1 MHLKSTKDTM
11 GEKARHIAISTK
23 EPIGANAIAKARG
36 DVDHIVEQCGYSRI
50 MLGSRSPI
58 GFARVL
64 KRYWDVYTIKYRL
77 RPTDTVFLQFP
88 WIHHNKAEFYGG
100 LFGSGAKVH
109 CIVHD
114 IDSIRHNDSEFDNEL
129 HDLGKC
135 STIIAHTPAMKGFLI
150 NQGID
155 GAKIK
160 LLGIFPYL
168 TDDPIHD
175 IKPTDTP
182 TVVFAGNLEKSP
194 FVNRLA
200 EIASHTLHFNIYGKK
215 PQGFHETEYVR
226 LCGTF
231 TPDHPGTISGQWGLV
246 WNGPE
251 LETCS
256 GLFGSYLRYNAS
268 HQVSMS
274 LALGMPVIV
283 WRESALRDFVVDNNV
298 GIAVGS
304 LLELDEALH
313 SLTPAETEAMLQSTR
328 RMAREIRSGD
338 NLRRLIQAI

>member
-1 MHLKSTKDTM
+1 MGKST
-11 GEKARHIAISTK
+11 RHIAISTI
-23 EPIGANAIAKARG
+23 EDTDVHAIAKARG
-36 DVDHIVEQCGYSRI
+36 DVDRIVKSCGYRQI
-50 MLGSRSPI
+50 VLGSRSPI

-64 KRYWDVYTIKYRL
+64 KRYWDVYTIRHRL

-100 LFGSGAKVH
+100 LFGSGANVH

-114 IDSIRHNDSEFDNEL
+114 LDSMRDLGSGGEHDNEL
-129 HDLGKC
+129 RDLGRC
-135 STIIAHTPAMKGFLI
+135 STIIAHTPAMKEFLAG
-150 NQGID
+150 QGID
-155 GAKIK
+155 RAKIK
-160 LLGIFPYL
+160 VLGVFPYL

-175 IKPTDTP
+175 IKPTGTP
-182 TVVFAGNLEKSP
+182 TVVFAGNLGKSP
-194 FVNRLA
+194 FIGRLA
-200 EIASHTLHFNIYGKK
+200 EIASPSLRFNIYGNGQ
-215 PQGFHETEYVR
+215 QGFGETEYVR
-226 LCGTF
+226 HCGTF
-231 TPDHPGTISGQWGLV
+231 APDHPGAISGQWGLV
-246 WNGPE
+246 WDGPE

-256 GLFGSYLRYNAS
+256 GLYGSYLRYNAS
-268 HQVSMS
+268 HKVSMS

-283 WRESALRDFVVDNNV
+283 WQESALRDFVVGNNV

-304 LLELDEALH
+304 LHELDEALH

>member
-1 MHLKSTKDTM
+1 MERPT
-11 GEKARHIAISTK
+11 RHIAISTK

-36 DVDHIVEQCGYSRI
+36 DVDRIVKSCGYSQI
-50 MLGSRSPI
+50 VLGSRSPI

-64 KRYWDVYTIKYRL
+64 KRYWDVYTIRHRL

-129 HDLGKC
+129 HDLGRC
-135 STIIAHTPAMKGFLI
+135 STIIAHTPAMKEFLA

-155 GAKIK
+155 EAKIK
-160 LLGIFPYL
+160 VLGIFPYL
-168 TDDPIHD
+168 TDTPIHN
-175 IKPTDTP
+175 IMPTDTP
-182 TVVFAGNLEKSP
+182 TIVFAGNLEKSP

-200 EIASHTLHFNIYGKK
+200 EIASPSLRFNIYGNGQ
-215 PQGFHETEYVR
+215 QGFHETEYVR
-226 LCGTF
+226 HHGMF
-231 TPDHPGTISGQWGLV
+231 SPENSGIISGQWGLV
-246 WNGPE
+246 WDGPE

-256 GLFGSYLRYNAS
+256 GLYGSYLRYNAS
-268 HQVSMS
+268 HKVSMS
-274 LALGMPVIV
+274 LALGMPAIV